1 MSTFW
6 GTDQKS
12 AVFLCQRCLPK
23 KQKRSKITRVIP
35 KKEIFSMTLKSYVW
49 GIRFLTFISLS
60 ALGFVVFHVD
70 PEKSG
75 FFGKVIFYSV
85 LFFFLSGTLNLFL
98 IFTRRK
104 IMGSE
109 AALAN
114 MGLSFR
120 QSILLSVLAII
131 LLIFQ
136 SFRMLVWWD
145 GLLAVAAVFLIE
157 LYFLSRN

>member
-1 MSTFW
+1 
-6 GTDQKS
+6 
-12 AVFLCQRCLPK
+12 
-23 KQKRSKITRVIP
+23 
-35 KKEIFSMTLKSYVW
+35 MTLKSYVW